1 MNLIVSTP
9 LTTVVNATDVRHV
22 RAEDASGAFG
32 ILCGHADFLTA
43 LSIGVLMWRD
53 AVGKEHY
60 VALQAGMLSVQRG
73 ESVAVATPQA
83 VLGDDLHQLESE
95 VLIQFRRQAEEERA
109 ARADAQ
115 RLQLAAIRQI
125 IRLLRPQ
132 PGANA
137 LGNPTPRAS
146 NVGQQD

>member
-95 VLIQFRRQAEEERA
+95 VLIQF
-109 ARADAQ
+109 
-115 RLQLAAIRQI
+115 
-125 IRLLRPQ
+125 
-132 PGANA
+132 
-137 LGNPTPRAS
+137 
-146 NVGQQD
+146 